1 MPQCL
6 FCMKEGEGD
15 AVRFTDEHIF
25 PAALGGNLV
34 VKDGSCDGCNHGNSK
49 FEQALAVEL
58 TPMRM
63 LLQIPDRYGKVP
75 HTTATIITPE
85 KTYDGRVK
93 GDGKVIIKPLVTEEK
108 NEKGER
114 EFVHRFLT
122 DSQKEKLRTQAEE
135 KGQQLIEM
143 GSGEPVRAEVHIGG
157 DLMVIGSPQGL
168 RTVAKI
174 AYVGLA
180 HLVGVKVAAGG
191 AFREVRQYIHAGKP
205 EGVARIFTNKPYLEA
220 CQQGPHQHSIAIAAR
235 RDKHRVDAIVRLFG
249 ELTYFVVLSDHYDG
263 ADFCNTLVYDA
274 YRGEENGMLFA
285 HEQAELLQTEDVANS
300 KDTKWDDLEG
310 FGRNFC
316 AFIERVAE
324 EKRQKD
330 IAAKK
335 KNEDAAAASGSVE
348 QTLSPYVP
356 SRLQS
361 KLAGGG
367 YCGSPIRR
375 SRSGYR
381 ESERRLSQKGSGLI

>member
-6 FCMKEGEGD
+6 FCLNEGEGSE
-15 AVRFTDEHIF
+15 VHFTDEHVF

-58 TPMRM
+58 TPMRT

-75 HTTATIITPE
+75 HTTATLITPE

-93 GDGKVIIKPLVTEEK
+93 GDGSVIVKPLITEEK

-122 DSQKEKLRTQAEE
+122 DSQKEKLRAQAKE
-135 KGQQLIEM
+135 KGQRLIEM
-143 GSGEPVRAEVHIGG
+143 EPGDPVTAEIHIGG
-157 DLMVIGSPQGL
+157 DLMVIGSPEGL
-168 RTVAKI
+168 RAAAKI

-180 HLVGVKVAAGG
+180 HLVGVKVAAGE
-191 AFREVRQYIHAGKP
+191 AFREVRQYILEGKP
-205 EGVARIFTNKPYLEA
+205 EGAARIFVNKPYLEA

-274 YRGEENGMLFA
+274 YRGEENGLLFA
-285 HEQAELLQTEDVANS
+285 HEQAELLQTEDVATS

-335 KNEDAAAASGSVE
+335 KSEAMAASSGPVE
-348 QTLSPYVP
+348 Q
-356 SRLQS
+356 
-361 KLAGGG
+361 A
-367 YCGSPIRR
+367 
-375 SRSGYR
+375 
-381 ESERRLSQKGSGLI
+381 

>member
-6 FCMKEGEGD
+6 FCLREGEGE
-15 AVRFTDEHIF
+15 AIHFTDEHVF
-25 PAALGGNLV
+25 PAALGGTLTL
-34 VKDGSCDGCNHGNSK
+34 KDGSCDGCNHGNSR

-58 TPMRM
+58 TPIRM
-63 LLQIPDRYGKVP
+63 LLQIPDRYGNVP
-75 HTTATIITPE
+75 HTAATIITPE

-93 GDGKVIIKPLVTEEK
+93 GDGTVVVKPVITEEK

-122 DSQKEKLRTQAEE
+122 ENQKDKLRAQAKE
-135 KGQQLIEM
+135 KGQQLVET
-143 GSGEPVRAEVHIGG
+143 GPGNPVRAEVHVGG
-157 DLMVIGSPQGL
+157 DLMVIGSPEGL

-180 HLVGVKVAAGG
+180 HLAGVRLAAGD
-191 AFREVRQYIHAGKP
+191 AFREVRQFIREGQP
-205 EGVARIFTNKPYLEA
+205 EGVARSFINKRYLEA

-235 RDKHRVDAIVRLFG
+235 RDKHRVDAIIRLFG

-285 HEQAELLQTEDVANS
+285 HEQAELLQTEDVATS
-300 KDTKWDDLEG
+300 KETIWADLVE

-316 AFIERVAE
+316 AFIERAAE
-324 EKRQKD
+324 QKRIKD
-330 IAAKK
+330 LDAKK
-335 KNEDAAAASGSVE
+335 KSAKLVTSSIPESGE
-348 QTLSPYVP
+348 
-356 SRLQS
+356 
-361 KLAGGG
+361 
-367 YCGSPIRR
+367 
-375 SRSGYR
+375 
-381 ESERRLSQKGSGLI
+381 

>member
-6 FCMKEGEGD
+6 FCLREVEGD
-15 AVRFTDEHIF
+15 TVRSTDEHIF

-63 LLQIPDRYGKVP
+63 LLQIPNRYGKVP
-75 HTTATIITPE
+75 HTTATIVTPD

-93 GDGKVIIKPLVTEEK
+93 GDGSVIVKPLVTEEK

-122 DSQKEKLRTQAEE
+122 DSQKEKLRAQAKE

-143 GSGEPVRAEVHIGG
+143 GPGDPVRAEVHIGG
-157 DLMVIGSPQGL
+157 DLMVIGSPEGL
-168 RTVAKI
+168 RTAAKI

-180 HLVGVKVAAGG
+180 HLVGVKVAAGE
-191 AFREVRQYIHAGKP
+191 AFTEVRQFILEGKP
-205 EGVARIFTNKPYLEA
+205 EGVARIFTNKRYLEA

-274 YRGEENGMLFA
+274 YRGEETGMLFA
-285 HEQAELLQTEDVANS
+285 HEQAELLQTEDVATS
-300 KDTKWDDLEG
+300 KDTQWDNLEG

-316 AFIERVAE
+316 AFIERVAD

-335 KNEDAAAASGSVE
+335 KSEDAAPASGSVE
-348 QTLSPYVP
+348 H
-356 SRLQS
+356 
-361 KLAGGG
+361 A
-367 YCGSPIRR
+367 
-375 SRSGYR
+375 
-381 ESERRLSQKGSGLI
+381 

>member
-6 FCMKEGEGD
+6 FCLREGEGD
-15 AVRFTDEHIF
+15 AVRFTDEHVF
-25 PAALGGNLV
+25 PAALGGNV
-34 VKDGSCDGCNHGNSK
+34 IVKDGSCDGCNHGNSK

-58 TPMRM
+58 TPIRM
-63 LLQIPDRYGKVP
+63 LLQIPDRYGNVP
-75 HTTATIITPE
+75 HTAATIVTPE

-93 GDGKVIIKPLVTEEK
+93 GDGSVVVKPVITQEK

-122 DSQKEKLRTQAEE
+122 DAQKEKLREQAKK
-135 KGQQLIEM
+135 KGQELIET
-143 GSGEPVRAEVHIGG
+143 EPGDPVMAEVHIGG
-157 DLMVIGSPQGL
+157 DLMVIGSQEGL

-180 HLVGVKVAAGG
+180 HLVGVKVAASE
-191 AFREVRQYIHAGKP
+191 AYREVRQFILEGRP
-205 EGVARIFTNKPYLEA
+205 EGVARLFINKRYLEA

-263 ADFCNTLVYDA
+263 ADFCTTLVYDA

-285 HEQAELLQTEDVANS
+285 HEQAEILQMEDVATS
-300 KDTKWDDLEG
+300 KDTVWNDLEG

-324 EKRQKD
+324 EKRVRD
-330 IAAKK
+330 LAAKK
-335 KNEDAAAASGSVE
+335 KS
-348 QTLSPYVP
+348 
-356 SRLQS
+356 
-361 KLAGGG
+361 
-367 YCGSPIRR
+367 
-375 SRSGYR
+375 
-381 ESERRLSQKGSGLI
+381 

>member
-1 MPQCL
+1 
-6 FCMKEGEGD
+6 
-15 AVRFTDEHIF
+15 
-25 PAALGGNLV
+25 
-34 VKDGSCDGCNHGNSK
+34 
-49 FEQALAVEL
+49 
-58 TPMRM
+58 MRM

-75 HTTATIITPE
+75 HTSATIITPE

-93 GDGKVIIKPLVTEEK
+93 GDVSVIVKPLVTEEK

-122 DSQKEKLRTQAEE
+122 NSQKEKLRAQAKE
-135 KGQQLIEM
+135 KGQQLIET
-143 GSGEPVRAEVHIGG
+143 GPGDPVTAEVHIGG
-157 DLMVIGSPQGL
+157 DLMAIGSPEGL
-168 RTVAKI
+168 RTAAKI

-180 HLVGVKVAAGG
+180 HLVGVKVAAGD
-191 AFREVRQYIHAGKP
+191 AFREVRQFILECKP
-205 EGVARIFTNKPYLEA
+205 EGVAHIFTNKPYLEA

-285 HEQAELLQTEDVANS
+285 HEQAELLQTEDVATS

-324 EKRQKD
+324 EKRQRD

-335 KNEDAAAASGSVE
+335 KEEAVTRPSSPVE
-348 QTLSPYVP
+348 
-356 SRLQS
+356 
-361 KLAGGG
+361 
-367 YCGSPIRR
+367 
-375 SRSGYR
+375 
-381 ESERRLSQKGSGLI
+381 